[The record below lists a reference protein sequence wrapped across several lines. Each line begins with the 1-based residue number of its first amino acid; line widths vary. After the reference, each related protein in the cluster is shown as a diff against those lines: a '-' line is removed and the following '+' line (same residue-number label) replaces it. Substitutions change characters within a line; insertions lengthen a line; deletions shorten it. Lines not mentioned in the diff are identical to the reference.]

1 MVDSASSQVK
11 LVPVEVAEYVE
22 DRVAVR
28 SGLSPGEM
36 VVRAGVHKLFV
47 GEKVRVNEEPVK
59 GAAK

>member
-1 MVDSASSQVK
+1 
-11 LVPVEVAEYVE
+11 
-22 DRVAVR
+22 VR